1 MSHNEEF
8 QRRIVEDRRLV
19 ILRYLDEEPD
29 GRMSV
34 SLMTDAL
41 EIMSHRVPRPTV
53 LEDAGY
59 LEGLGLL
66 RVEYVGSV
74 PMLRVTGRGAEVAKG
89 LIDVPGVKKPA
100 RGE

>member
-8 QRRIVEDRRLV
+8 RRRIMEDRRLV
-19 ILRYLDEEPD
+19 ILRYLDDEPD

-41 EIMSHRVPRPTV
+41 EIMSHRVPRTTV
-53 LEDAGY
+53 LADAGY

-66 RVEYVGSV
+66 CVEYVGSV
-74 PMLRVTGRGAEVAKG
+74 PILRLTWRGADVAKG
-89 LIDVPGVKKPA
+89 LIEVPGVKKPA

>member
-8 QRRIVEDRRLV
+8 QRRMVEDRRLV

-41 EIMSHRVPRPTV
+41 EIMSHCVPRTTV

-74 PMLRVTGRGAEVAKG
+74 PILRVTARGAEVAKG
-89 LIDVPGVKKPA
+89 LIEVPGVKKPA

>member
-8 QRRIVEDRRLV
+8 QRRMIEDRRLV
-19 ILRYLDEEPD
+19 ILRYLDEEDD
-29 GRMSV
+29 GRMSA
-34 SLMTDAL
+34 SLMVDAL
-41 EIMSHRVPRPTV
+41 EIMSHRVPRATV

-74 PMLRVTGRGAEVAKG
+74 PMLRITGRGTEVAQG
-89 LIDVPGVKKPA
+89 RESAPGVKRPA
-100 RGE
+100 RT

>member
-1 MSHNEEF
+1 MSHSEEF
-8 QRRIVEDRRLV
+8 QRRRIEDRRLV

-34 SLMTDAL
+34 SLMMECL
-41 EIMSHRVPRPTV
+41 ELMTHRVPRATV
-53 LEDAGY
+53 MEDAGY

-74 PMLRVTGRGAEVAKG
+74 PMLRITGRGT
-89 LIDVPGVKKPA
+89 DVVQGRENAPGVKRPA
-100 RGE
+100 RK

>member
-8 QRRIVEDRRLV
+8 QRRMVEDRRLV
-19 ILRYLDEEPD
+19 MLRYLDEEDD
-29 GRMSV
+29 GRMSA
-34 SLMTDAL
+34 SLMVDAL
-41 EIMSHRVPRPTV
+41 EIMSHRVPRATV

-74 PMLRVTGRGAEVAKG
+74 PMLRITGRGTEVAQG
-89 LIDVPGVKKPA
+89 RESAPGVKRPA
-100 RGE
+100 RK

>member
-8 QRRIVEDRRLV
+8 QRRMVEDRRLV

-41 EIMSHRVPRPTV
+41 EIMSHRVPRNTV

-74 PMLRVTGRGAEVAKG
+74 PILRVTARGAEVAKG
-89 LIDVPGVKKPA
+89 LIEVPGVKKPA

>member
-8 QRRIVEDRRLV
+8 QRRRIEDRRLV

-34 SLMTDAL
+34 SLMMDGL
-41 EIMSHRVPRPTV
+41 ELMTHRVPRATV
-53 LEDAGY
+53 MEDAGY

-74 PMLRVTGRGAEVAKG
+74 PMLRITGRGTDVAQG
-89 LIDVPGVKKPA
+89 RANAPGVKRPA
-100 RGE
+100 RK